1 MKKVLAISLALT
13 LAFPAAGLMA
23 QQQQAPAKVQ
33 PVQTAY
39 YQVPETFMGLSM
51 GAAVAVA
58 VAIAVAVAAAND
70 SDDNPVA
77 TSAAASG
84 TR

>member
-1 MKKVLAISLALT
+1 MKKVLAISLALA

-39 YQVPETFMGLSM
+39 YQGVEGGIMGLSM
-51 GAAVAVA
+51 SAAIAVAVA
-58 VAIAVAVAAAND
+58 VAIAVAAAND
-70 SDDNPVA
+70 SSDSFTPTA
-77 TSAAASG
+77 TATG